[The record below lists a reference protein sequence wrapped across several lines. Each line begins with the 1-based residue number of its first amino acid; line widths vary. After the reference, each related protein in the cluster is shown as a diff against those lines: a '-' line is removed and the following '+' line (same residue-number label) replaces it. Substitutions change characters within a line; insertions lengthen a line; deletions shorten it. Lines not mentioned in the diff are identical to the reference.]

1 MTEATLGAVIGVFA
15 DIHGEYR
22 LLERA
27 LAACRTEGVETIAL
41 LGDVID
47 RTEQADACA
56 LVLAGW
62 AVVGVYGNHDLEIAQ
77 AAARGEIAL
86 RSESVWLLS
95 GLRERVE
102 IGDILLT
109 HEQEQWGVNP
119 FERFHGTEETEEAQP
134 PEPRVTFA
142 GHTHFRAARDDR
154 GPIDVGRGTLT
165 LDARRRYLINPGALA
180 DGRFIIWDRT
190 TDIIR
195 FRQV

>member
-1 MTEATLGAVIGVFA
+1 MTDATLGDIVGVFA

-27 LAACRTEGVETIAL
+27 LAACRAEGVETIAL

-56 LVLAGW
+56 LALAGW
-62 AVVGVYGNHDLEIAQ
+62 PIVGVYGNHDLEIAQ
-77 AAARGEIAL
+77 AAATREIAL
-86 RSESVWLLS
+86 SEESVRLLS
-95 GLRERVE
+95 VLRDEVE

-119 FERFHGTEETEEAQP
+119 FERFHGTPETDGAH

-180 DGRFIIWDRT
+180 DGRFIIWDRA